1 MRTVVL
7 ILFTGL
13 LLFLSAGLL
22 LFLSGCGS
30 VSNNMQPTPTPTPTP
45 MPSPSP
51 VPSPTP
57 VPSPS
62 PTPAAADVFL
72 SSWINNISRDPG
84 PFGTITVD
92 STANNGA
99 GITQVNGLPGGGN
112 STFVL
117 QFCPYPQ
124 NFTNCTN
131 ITPFTTDA
139 SNTANINFTFPLKG
153 TFSGAFQV
161 LDTSGFPDQL
171 TGTGTTGIN
180 FKSALLPAATITGG
194 IGQTTGNSPGF
205 GSVVVTNS
213 TAHITLTGAIPN
225 HTFSTALCFVATQSP
240 CTTLANVTT
249 NAQGNASADVGT
261 VPLRVGSIFRVS
273 DASGV
278 QFVTAFRVQ

>member
-13 LLFLSAGLL
+13 LLFLA
-22 LFLSGCGS
+22 GCGS
-30 VSNNMQPTPTPTPTP
+30 VSNNMQPTPTPTP

-72 SSWINNISRDPG
+72 ASWLNGIGRSPG
-84 PFGTITVD
+84 PVGTIIVD

-99 GITQVNGLPGGGN
+99 GSTQINGLPGGGN

-117 QFCPYPQ
+117 QFCPYPS
-124 NFTNCTN
+124 FSNCTN
-131 ITPFTTDA
+131 ITSFTTDA
-139 SNTANINFTFPLKG
+139 SNTANVNFTFPLKG
-153 TFSGAFQV
+153 TFSGAFTII
-161 LDTSGFPDQL
+161 DASGFPDQS
-171 TGTGTTGIN
+171 TGTGTAGIS
-180 FKSALLPAATITGG
+180 FKSALLPASTITGG
-194 IGQTTGNSPGF
+194 INQTTGNSPGF
-205 GSVVVTNS
+205 GSVAVTNS
-213 TAHITLTGAIPN
+213 TAHITLTGALPN
-225 HTFSTALCFVATQSP
+225 HTFTTAMCDVSTQTSCMA
-240 CTTLANVTT
+240 LANITT
-249 NAQGNASADVGT
+249 NAQGNASADVGS
-261 VPLRVGSIFRVS
+261 VPLAGGSIFRVS

>member
-1 MRTVVL
+1 MRTITS

-13 LLFLSAGLL
+13 LLFLA
-22 LFLSGCGS
+22 GCGS
-30 VSNNMQPTPTPTPTP
+30 VSNNMQPTPTPTP

-51 VPSPTP
+51 IPSPSP

-62 PTPAAADVFL
+62 PTPASADSFL
-72 SSWINNISRDPG
+72 ASWLNNIGRGAG
-84 PFGTITVD
+84 PVGTITVD
-92 STANNGA
+92 SSANNGA
-99 GITQVNGLPGGGN
+99 GFTQVNGLPGGGN
-112 STFVL
+112 SNFVL

-124 NFTNCTN
+124 NFSNCVN
-131 ITPFTTDA
+131 VMAFATD
-139 SNTANINFTFPLKG
+139 STNTAKLNFTFPMKG
-153 TFSGAFQV
+153 TFSGAFQI
-161 LDTSGFPDQL
+161 LDTSGFPDQVSGD
-171 TGTGTTGIN
+171 GTSGVN

-213 TAHITLTGAIPN
+213 TAHITLSGALPN
-225 HTFSTALCFVATQSP
+225 HTFNTAVCFVGTQVP

-249 NAQGNASADVGT
+249 NAQGNASADVGS
-261 VPLRVGSIFRVS
+261 VPFGGGTIFQVS